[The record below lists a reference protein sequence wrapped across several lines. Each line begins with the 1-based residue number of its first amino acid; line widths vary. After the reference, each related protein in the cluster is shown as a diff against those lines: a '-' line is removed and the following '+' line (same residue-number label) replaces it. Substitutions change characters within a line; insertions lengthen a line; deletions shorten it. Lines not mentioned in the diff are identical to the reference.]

1 MRNSLIPVLNLRRG
15 RLSAYNELSQ
25 GCGKVTANRQ
35 YVKVGGRMDENKTL
49 ESKYI
54 QQHLA
59 NERTYLA
66 WVRTSIAIIGIGFLA
81 SSLHFNN
88 ISFASKAADTI
99 AVMLSIFS
107 LLIGFVILIFATTH
121 YFSMRKNINTQ
132 TFASA
137 SKLIK
142 VSTGIIF
149 IIFMLLAVY
158 LISILF

>member
-1 MRNSLIPVLNLRRG
+1 M
-15 RLSAYNELSQ
+15 
-25 GCGKVTANRQ
+25 
-35 YVKVGGRMDENKTL
+35 MDENKTL

-99 AVMLSIFS
+99 AVLISIFS
-107 LLIGFVILIFATTH
+107 LVIGFVILFFATTH
-121 YFSMRKNINTQ
+121 YFSVRKNINNQ

-137 SKLIK
+137 STLIK
-142 VSTGIIF
+142 VSTGVIF
-149 IIFMLLAVY
+149 VIFLLLGIY

>member
-1 MRNSLIPVLNLRRG
+1 
-15 RLSAYNELSQ
+15 
-25 GCGKVTANRQ
+25 
-35 YVKVGGRMDENKTL
+35 MDENNTN

-88 ISFASKAADTI
+88 IRSVSQAADTI
-99 AVMLSIFS
+99 AVFVSIFS
-107 LLIGFVILIFATTH
+107 LLIGLIILFFATTH
-121 YFSMRKNINTQ
+121 YFSVRKKINRQ
-132 TFASA
+132 TFESA
-137 SKLIK
+137 SNLIK
-142 VSTGIIF
+142 ISTGIIF
-149 IIFMLLAVY
+149 LIFLLLGIY

>member
-1 MRNSLIPVLNLRRG
+1 M
-15 RLSAYNELSQ
+15 E
-25 GCGKVTANRQ
+25 
-35 YVKVGGRMDENKTL
+35 ENQTL

-88 ISFASKAADTI
+88 IRLVSEIADTI
-99 AVMLSIFS
+99 AIFVSIFS
-107 LLIGFVILIFATTH
+107 LLVGLIILVFATIH
-121 YFSMRKNINTQ
+121 YFAVRKNINSQ

-137 SKLIK
+137 NNLIK
-142 VSTGIIF
+142 VSTT
-149 IIFMLLAVY
+149 IIFMIFLLLGLY

>member
-1 MRNSLIPVLNLRRG
+1 
-15 RLSAYNELSQ
+15 
-25 GCGKVTANRQ
+25 
-35 YVKVGGRMDENKTL
+35 MDENKTL

-88 ISFASKAADTI
+88 IRSVSQAADTI
-99 AVMLSIFS
+99 AVFVSIFS
-107 LLIGFVILIFATTH
+107 LLIGLIILFFATTH
-121 YFSMRKNINTQ
+121 YFSVRKNINSQ
-132 TFASA
+132 TFESA
-137 SKLIK
+137 SNLIK

-149 IIFMLLAVY
+149 LIFLLLGIY
-158 LISILF
+158 LISILI

>member
-1 MRNSLIPVLNLRRG
+1 LEEDKS
-15 RLSAYNELSQ
+15 
-25 GCGKVTANRQ
+25 
-35 YVKVGGRMDENKTL
+35 L

-88 ISFASKAADTI
+88 IRLVSEIADTI
-99 AVMLSIFS
+99 AVFVSVFS
-107 LLIGFVILIFATTH
+107 LIAGIIILIFATIH
-121 YFSMRKNINTQ
+121 YFAVRKNINSQ

-137 SKLIK
+137 NKLIK
-142 VSTGIIF
+142 VSTTIIF
-149 IIFMLLAVY
+149 LIFMLLGFY
-158 LISILF
+158 LISIMF

>member
-1 MRNSLIPVLNLRRG
+1 M
-15 RLSAYNELSQ
+15 EE
-25 GCGKVTANRQ
+25 
-35 YVKVGGRMDENKTL
+35 DKTL

-88 ISFASKAADTI
+88 IRSVSQLADTI
-99 AVMLSIFS
+99 AVFVSIFS
-107 LLIGFVILIFATTH
+107 LLVGLIILMFATIH
-121 YFSMRKNINTQ
+121 YFAVRKNINNQ

-137 SKLIK
+137 NKLIK
-142 VSTGIIF
+142 ISTMIIF
-149 IIFMLLAVY
+149 LIFILLGTY

>member
-1 MRNSLIPVLNLRRG
+1 
-15 RLSAYNELSQ
+15 
-25 GCGKVTANRQ
+25 
-35 YVKVGGRMDENKTL
+35 MDENNTH

-88 ISFASKAADTI
+88 IRSVSPAADTI
-99 AVMLSIFS
+99 AVFVSIFS
-107 LLIGFVILIFATTH
+107 LLIGLIILFFATTH
-121 YFSMRKNINTQ
+121 YFSVRKNINRQ
-132 TFASA
+132 TFESA
-137 SKLIK
+137 SNLIK
-142 VSTGIIF
+142 ISTGIIF
-149 IIFMLLAVY
+149 LIFLLLGIY

>member
-1 MRNSLIPVLNLRRG
+1 
-15 RLSAYNELSQ
+15 
-25 GCGKVTANRQ
+25 
-35 YVKVGGRMDENKTL
+35 MDENYTN

-88 ISFASKAADTI
+88 IRSVSQAADTI
-99 AVMLSIFS
+99 AVFVSIFS
-107 LLIGFVILIFATTH
+107 LLIGLIILFFATTH
-121 YFSMRKNINTQ
+121 YFSVRKKINRQ
-132 TFASA
+132 TFESA
-137 SKLIK
+137 SNLIK
-142 VSTGIIF
+142 ISTGIIF
-149 IIFMLLAVY
+149 LIFLLLGIY

>member
-1 MRNSLIPVLNLRRG
+1 M
-15 RLSAYNELSQ
+15 EE
-25 GCGKVTANRQ
+25 
-35 YVKVGGRMDENKTL
+35 DKTL

-88 ISFASKAADTI
+88 IRLVSEIADTI
-99 AVMLSIFS
+99 AVFVSIFS
-107 LLIGFVILIFATTH
+107 LLVGLIILSFATVH
-121 YFSMRKNINTQ
+121 YFTVRKNINSQ

-137 SKLIK
+137 DKLIK
-142 VSTGIIF
+142 VSTTIIF
-149 IIFMLLAVY
+149 LIFLLLGLY

>member
-1 MRNSLIPVLNLRRG
+1 
-15 RLSAYNELSQ
+15 
-25 GCGKVTANRQ
+25 
-35 YVKVGGRMDENKTL
+35 MDENKTL

-99 AVMLSIFS
+99 AVLISIFS
-107 LLIGFVILIFATTH
+107 LVIGFVILFFATTH
-121 YFSMRKNINTQ
+121 YFSVRKNINNQ

-137 SKLIK
+137 STLIK
-142 VSTGIIF
+142 VSTGVIF
-149 IIFMLLAVY
+149 VIFLLLGIY

>member
-1 MRNSLIPVLNLRRG
+1 MSIREVKYKLIMINWILKKQIL
-15 RLSAYNELSQ
+15 
-25 GCGKVTANRQ
+25 KVTKHFRR
-35 YVKVGGRMDENKTL
+35 VESLEEDKSL

-88 ISFASKAADTI
+88 IRTVSHAADTV
-99 AVMLSIFS
+99 AVFVSIFS
-107 LLIGFVILIFATTH
+107 LLIGLIILSFATVH
-121 YFSMRKNINTQ
+121 YFAVRKNINSQ

-137 SKLIK
+137 NNLIK
-142 VSTGIIF
+142 ISTIIIF
-149 IIFMLLAVY
+149 LIFILLGFY
-158 LISILF
+158 LMNILF

>member
-1 MRNSLIPVLNLRRG
+1 
-15 RLSAYNELSQ
+15 
-25 GCGKVTANRQ
+25 
-35 YVKVGGRMDENKTL
+35 MDENKTL

-99 AVMLSIFS
+99 AVLISIFS
-107 LLIGFVILIFATTH
+107 LVIGFVILFFATTH
-121 YFSMRKNINTQ
+121 YFSVRKNINNQ

-137 SKLIK
+137 STLVK
-142 VSTGIIF
+142 VSTGVIF
-149 IIFMLLAVY
+149 VIFLLLGIY

>member
-1 MRNSLIPVLNLRRG
+1 MEEDKS
-15 RLSAYNELSQ
+15 
-25 GCGKVTANRQ
+25 
-35 YVKVGGRMDENKTL
+35 L

-88 ISFASKAADTI
+88 IRLVSEIADTI
-99 AVMLSIFS
+99 AVFVSIFS
-107 LLIGFVILIFATTH
+107 LMVGVIILIFATVH
-121 YFSMRKNINTQ
+121 YFTVRKNINSQ

-137 SKLIK
+137 NKLIK
-142 VSTGIIF
+142 VSTTIIF
-149 IIFMLLAVY
+149 LIFMLLALY

>member
-1 MRNSLIPVLNLRRG
+1 MEEDKS
-15 RLSAYNELSQ
+15 
-25 GCGKVTANRQ
+25 
-35 YVKVGGRMDENKTL
+35 L

-88 ISFASKAADTI
+88 IRLVSEIADTI
-99 AVMLSIFS
+99 AVFVSIFS
-107 LLIGFVILIFATTH
+107 LLVGLIILIFATFH
-121 YFSMRKNINTQ
+121 YFTVRKNINSQ

-137 SKLIK
+137 NNLIK
-142 VSTGIIF
+142 VSTTIIF
-149 IIFMLLAVY
+149 LIFLLLGFY

>member
-1 MRNSLIPVLNLRRG
+1 MGV
-15 RLSAYNELSQ
+15 E
-25 GCGKVTANRQ
+25 T
-35 YVKVGGRMDENKTL
+35 MDEENNIH

-88 ISFASKAADTI
+88 IRSVSQLADMI
-99 AVMLSIFS
+99 AVFVSIFS
-107 LLIGFVILIFATTH
+107 LLIGLTILGFATMH
-121 YFSMRKNINTQ
+121 YFSVRKNINRQ

-137 SKLIK
+137 NNLIK
-142 VSTGIIF
+142 ISSVMIF
-149 IIFMLLAVY
+149 IIFIMLGFY
-158 LISILF
+158 LFSILF

>member
-1 MRNSLIPVLNLRRG
+1 MEEN
-15 RLSAYNELSQ
+15 Q
-25 GCGKVTANRQ
+25 TA
-35 YVKVGGRMDENKTL
+35 

-88 ISFASKAADTI
+88 IKSVSQLADTI
-99 AVMLSIFS
+99 AVFVSIFS
-107 LLIGFVILIFATTH
+107 LLIGLTILLLATVH
-121 YFSMRKNINTQ
+121 YFSVRRNINSQ
-132 TFASA
+132 TFVSA
-137 SKLIK
+137 NNLIK

-149 IIFMLLAVY
+149 LIFLLLGLY
-158 LISILF
+158 LITILF

>member
-1 MRNSLIPVLNLRRG
+1 
-15 RLSAYNELSQ
+15 
-25 GCGKVTANRQ
+25 
-35 YVKVGGRMDENKTL
+35 MDENKTS

-88 ISFASKAADTI
+88 IRSVSQAADTI
-99 AVMLSIFS
+99 AVFVSIFS
-107 LLIGFVILIFATTH
+107 LLIGLVILFFATTH
-121 YFSMRKNINTQ
+121 YFSVRKNINRQ
-132 TFASA
+132 TFESA
-137 SKLIK
+137 SNLIK
-142 VSTGIIF
+142 ISTGIIF
-149 IIFMLLAVY
+149 LIFLLLGFY

>member
-1 MRNSLIPVLNLRRG
+1 
-15 RLSAYNELSQ
+15 
-25 GCGKVTANRQ
+25 
-35 YVKVGGRMDENKTL
+35 MDENKTL

-88 ISFASKAADTI
+88 IKSVSQAADTI
-99 AVMLSIFS
+99 AVFVSVFS
-107 LLIGFVILIFATTH
+107 LLIGLIILFFATTH
-121 YFSMRKNINTQ
+121 YFSVRKNINRQ
-132 TFASA
+132 TFESA
-137 SKLIK
+137 SNLIK
-142 VSTGIIF
+142 ISTGIIF
-149 IIFMLLAVY
+149 LIFLLLGIY

>member
-1 MRNSLIPVLNLRRG
+1 
-15 RLSAYNELSQ
+15 
-25 GCGKVTANRQ
+25 
-35 YVKVGGRMDENKTL
+35 MDEENNIH

-88 ISFASKAADTI
+88 IRSVSQLADMI
-99 AVMLSIFS
+99 AVFVSIFS
-107 LLIGFVILIFATTH
+107 LLIGLTILGFATMH
-121 YFSMRKNINTQ
+121 YFSVRKNINRQ

-137 SKLIK
+137 NNLIK
-142 VSTGIIF
+142 ISSVMIF
-149 IIFMLLAVY
+149 IIFIMLGFY
-158 LISILF
+158 LFSILF

>member
-1 MRNSLIPVLNLRRG
+1 M
-15 RLSAYNELSQ
+15 
-25 GCGKVTANRQ
+25 
-35 YVKVGGRMDENKTL
+35 MDENKTL

-99 AVMLSIFS
+99 AVLISIFS
-107 LLIGFVILIFATTH
+107 LVIGFVILFFATTH
-121 YFSMRKNINTQ
+121 YFSVRKNINNQ

-137 SKLIK
+137 STLIK

-149 IIFMLLAVY
+149 LIFLLLGIY

>member
-1 MRNSLIPVLNLRRG
+1 M
-15 RLSAYNELSQ
+15 
-25 GCGKVTANRQ
+25 KV
-35 YVKVGGRMDENKTL
+35 RMGMEENKTL

-66 WVRTSIAIIGIGFLA
+66 WVRTSITIIGIGFLA

-88 ISFASKAADTI
+88 IKEVSQLADTI
-99 AVMLSIFS
+99 AVFVSIFS
-107 LLIGFVILIFATTH
+107 LLIGLAILALATRH
-121 YFSMRKNINTQ
+121 YFFVQRNINSQ
-132 TFASA
+132 TFESA
-137 SKLIK
+137 NRLIK

-149 IIFMLLAVY
+149 FIFLLLGLY

>member
-1 MRNSLIPVLNLRRG
+1 
-15 RLSAYNELSQ
+15 
-25 GCGKVTANRQ
+25 
-35 YVKVGGRMDENKTL
+35 MDENKTL

-88 ISFASKAADTI
+88 IRSVSQAADTI
-99 AVMLSIFS
+99 AVFVSIFS
-107 LLIGFVILIFATTH
+107 LLIGLIILFLATTH
-121 YFSMRKNINTQ
+121 YFSVRKNINSQ
-132 TFASA
+132 SFESA
-137 SKLIK
+137 SNLIK
-142 VSTGIIF
+142 ISTGIIF
-149 IIFMLLAVY
+149 LIFLLLGIY

>member
-1 MRNSLIPVLNLRRG
+1 M
-15 RLSAYNELSQ
+15 E
-25 GCGKVTANRQ
+25 VTYQEAINDPQ
-35 YVKVGGRMDENKTL
+35 FGKVGGMMDDHKTL

-88 ISFASKAADTI
+88 ISFASKTADTI
-99 AVMLSIFS
+99 AVLISIFS
-107 LLIGFVILIFATTH
+107 LVIGFVILFFATTH
-121 YFSMRKNINTQ
+121 YFSMRKNINRQ

-137 SKLIK
+137 STFVK
-142 VSTGIIF
+142 VSTGVIF
-149 IIFMLLAVY
+149 LIFLLLGIY

>member
-1 MRNSLIPVLNLRRG
+1 MEEDKS
-15 RLSAYNELSQ
+15 
-25 GCGKVTANRQ
+25 
-35 YVKVGGRMDENKTL
+35 L

-88 ISFASKAADTI
+88 IRSVSQVADTI
-99 AVMLSIFS
+99 AVFVSIFS
-107 LLIGFVILIFATTH
+107 LLVGLIILLFATIH
-121 YFSMRKNINTQ
+121 YFAVRKNINNQ

-137 SKLIK
+137 NKLIK
-142 VSTGIIF
+142 ISTIIIF
-149 IIFMLLAVY
+149 LIFILLGTY

>member
-1 MRNSLIPVLNLRRG
+1 LTGPGDKLKLNFFCG
-15 RLSAYNELSQ
+15 NELSRTD
-25 GCGKVTANRQ
+25 KRSAISE
-35 YVKVGGRMDENKTL
+35 VGGMMDENKTL

-99 AVMLSIFS
+99 AVLISIFS
-107 LLIGFVILIFATTH
+107 LVIGFVILFFATTH
-121 YFSMRKNINTQ
+121 YFSVRKNINSQ

-137 SKLIK
+137 STLIQ

-149 IIFMLLAVY
+149 IIFLLLGIY

>member
-1 MRNSLIPVLNLRRG
+1 MMGRKQIPKKKEKTWGVKSL
-15 RLSAYNELSQ
+15 EE
-25 GCGKVTANRQ
+25 
-35 YVKVGGRMDENKTL
+35 DKTL

-88 ISFASKAADTI
+88 IRLVSEIADTI
-99 AVMLSIFS
+99 AVFVSVFS
-107 LLIGFVILIFATTH
+107 LIAGIIILIFATIH
-121 YFSMRKNINTQ
+121 YFAVRKNINSQ

-137 SKLIK
+137 NKLIK
-142 VSTGIIF
+142 VSTTIIF
-149 IIFMLLAVY
+149 LIFMLLGFY
-158 LISILF
+158 LISIMF